1 MRTYASLGIV
11 SSAILGIFAF
21 NWYAPSFAADPPLPP
36 VTPAPAVAKPVEEK
50 KLTFKEI
57 YENADYSTN
66 LKVLYEYEVT
76 TYETEIHI
84 DKEGKK
90 TERRV
95 PKISKEYVIG
105 QLSGFVWKHE
115 KTQKFYVGTAGHI
128 FREGYK
134 IVLINADFKN
144 GVPNE
149 TMELFGYSP
158 PDESDS
164 ALLRFKKPNYVFK
177 GNTAKLGNSDL
188 LKPLDAIMA
197 IGNQLTF
204 LHHIPTTGT
213 IATTDTP
220 VPHRIVHT
228 AIVNPGG
235 SGGPLL
241 NESGEVVGMNV
252 NVLLTPETFTT
263 LSGAVPIND
272 FKKLADKLA
281 ESDKPKPEAPKTEP
295 KTEKPAE
302 TPKK

>member
-1 MRTYASLGIV
+1 MKPRASLNIASV
-11 SSAILGIFAF
+11 AILSLFAHT
-21 NWYAPSFAADPPLPP
+21 SFAADPPLPP
-36 VTPAPAVAKPVEEK
+36 AIPTPAVTQPAEEK

-57 YENADYSTN
+57 YEKTEYSTA
-66 LKVLYEYEVT
+66 LLVLYEYEVT
-76 TYETEIHI
+76 THETKIKI
-84 DKEGKK
+84 DKDGQQTEEIVSKK
-90 TERRV
+90 V
-95 PKISKEYVIG
+95 KKNAIA
-105 QLSGFVWKHE
+105 QLSGFVYKHE
-115 KTQKFYVGTAGHI
+115 KNQKFYVGTAGHI
-128 FREGYK
+128 YREKYE
-134 IVLINADFKN
+134 IVAILADFKN
-144 GVPNE
+144 GSPTE
-149 TMELFGYSP
+149 KMELLGHSS
-158 PDESDS
+158 PDESDL

-188 LKPLDAIMA
+188 LKPLDTIMA
-197 IGNQLTF
+197 IGNQLAI

-220 VPHRIVHT
+220 IPHRIVHT

-241 NESGEVVGMNV
+241 NEAGEVVGMNV